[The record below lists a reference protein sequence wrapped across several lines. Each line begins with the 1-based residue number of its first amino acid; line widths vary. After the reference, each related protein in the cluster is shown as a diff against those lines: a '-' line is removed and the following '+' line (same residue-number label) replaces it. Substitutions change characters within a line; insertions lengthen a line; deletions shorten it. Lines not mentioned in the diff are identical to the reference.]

1 MPYRQEDIARIMP
14 RIREMFRISSEL
26 EETFPGRKFTL
37 DGHLVGSIGEVLAA
51 YHYDLELLPASAQR
65 HDAKALDGRMV
76 QIKATQGTGHVALR
90 SEPEHLIVLR
100 INSESGEAREV
111 YNGPGAPVW
120 EACGALASNGSR
132 PIGSS
137 KLKKLA
143 AQVPENQRLL
153 QVIPMDAARFDLPP
167 ETERVT

>member
-1 MPYRQEDIARIMP
+1 MSYRQEDIARIMP
-14 RIREMFRISSEL
+14 RIREMFRISSDL

-51 YHYDLELLPASAQR
+51 YHYVLELLPASAQR
-65 HDAKALDGRMV
+65 HDAQAQDGRMV

-90 SEPEHLIVLR
+90 SEPEHLIVLL
-100 INSESGEAREV
+100 IHSESGKAQEV

-120 EACGALASNGSR
+120 AACGRLASNGSR
-132 PIGSS
+132 PIGLVR
-137 KLKKLA
+137 LKKLA

-153 QVIPMDAARFDLPP
+153 QVIPMDWARLDLPN
-167 ETERVT
+167 ETGPVN

>member
-1 MPYRQEDIARIMP
+1 MPYCQEEIARIMP

-51 YHYDLELLPASAQR
+51 YHYALDLLPASAQR
-65 HDAKALDGRMV
+65 HDAKTLDGRMV

-90 SEPEHLIVLR
+90 SEPEHLIVLLLH
-100 INSESGEAREV
+100 SESGKAQEV

-120 EACGALASNGSR
+120 EACGRLVSNGSR
-132 PIGSS
+132 PIGLS
-137 KLKKLA
+137 KLKNLA
-143 AQVPENQRLL
+143 TQVPENQRLL
-153 QVIPMDAARFDLPP
+153 QVIPMDVTRFDPLPGIGT
-167 ETERVT
+167 ET